1 MKHVI
6 ELLNC
11 EEILAL
17 AKLGCTI
24 NMIKTDSSDP
34 VGNNYTVKFKSDI
47 QLLVICDSAGNVV
60 DSLCDSAGEIIRHEF
75 NNYDFH
81 VDSLFSVYNV
91 QMTNRNCIDKLLAY
105 LRVQEAKSKADKRT
119 AISNAKTLKAKI
131 HINREYNLEIRRIQD
146 RYDNVQLAFWHLVD
160 VIERD
165 VTVLDN

>member
-6 ELLNC
+6 SLLNC

-17 AKLGCTI
+17 AKLGCTV
-24 NMIKTDSSDP
+24 NMIKKDSTNT
-34 VGNNYTVKFKSDI
+34 VGSNYKVKFKSDI

-60 DSLCDSAGEIIRHEF
+60 DSLCDSTGEMVRPEF
-75 NNYDFH
+75 IDYDFY

-91 QMTNRNCIDKLLAY
+91 QMTNRHCIDKLLAD
-105 LRVQEAKSKADKRT
+105 LCVQEAKSKADKRY
-119 AISNAKTLKAKI
+119 ALSNAKVLKAKI
-131 HINREYNLEIRRIQD
+131 LINREYNLEIRRVQY